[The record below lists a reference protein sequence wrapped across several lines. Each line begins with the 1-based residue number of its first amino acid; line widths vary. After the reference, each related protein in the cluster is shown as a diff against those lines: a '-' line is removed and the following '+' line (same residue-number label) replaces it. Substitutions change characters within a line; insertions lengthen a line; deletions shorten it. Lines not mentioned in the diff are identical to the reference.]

1 MGIYIGIFFRGKR
14 IDIVF
19 RKVPMDAGCLC
30 QINCLVVG
38 NGSFFFFGVGADDEI
53 AVDVD
58 HGAVFDQSLVLILQN
73 TMVAVDDDQIGIAEI
88 KLVAIGKLES
98 SSGNCVGLNAIA
110 G

>member
-58 HGAVFDQSLVLILQN
+58 HGAVFDQSLVLIL
-73 TMVAVDDDQIGIAEI
+73 
-88 KLVAIGKLES
+88 
-98 SSGNCVGLNAIA
+98 
-110 G
+110 